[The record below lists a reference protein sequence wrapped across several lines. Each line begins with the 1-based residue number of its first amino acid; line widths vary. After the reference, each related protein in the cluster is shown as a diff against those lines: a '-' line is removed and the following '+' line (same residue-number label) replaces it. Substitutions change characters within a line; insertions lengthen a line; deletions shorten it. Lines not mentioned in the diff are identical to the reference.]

1 MAPGRIRDG
10 VALTNALAAGAAPA
24 AAAAPDDVTRAA
36 EPLTVGGVEFREI
49 ADDDVERVVALW
61 EACGLTRPWNDPR
74 RDVADARTGPTS
86 TILVA
91 HAADAA
97 PATDAAPAVD
107 AAPAAD
113 GGSDAGE
120 RAGSADNAPTLS
132 GAAPPGATASQA
144 GARVVA
150 TVMAGHD
157 GHRGWMYYLAVA
169 PDARG
174 AGLGRDAVV
183 AAEAWLVAQG
193 VRKARLMVRSTNT
206 EVLGFYERLGY
217 EDAECTVLG
226 RDLA

>member
-10 VALTNALAAGAAPA
+10 VGLTNALAAGAPA
-24 AAAAPDDVTRAA
+24 AASSPPDAGQGA
-36 EPLTVGGVEFREI
+36 SEPFTVGGVEFREI
-49 ADDDVERVVALW
+49 ADDDVDHVVALW
-61 EACGLTRPWNDPR
+61 EACGLTRPWNDPH
-74 RDVADARTGPTS
+74 RDVADARTGPAS

-91 HAADAA
+91 HAADATA
-97 PATDAAPAVD
+97 
-107 AAPAAD
+107 AAD
-113 GGSDAGE
+113 GGSDPGE
-120 RAGSADNAPTLS
+120 PAGSADTTITPPGVPLP
-132 GAAPPGATASQA
+132 GAAPPGATPQA
-144 GARVVA
+144 AAPVVA
-150 TVMAGHD
+150 TVMVGHD

-174 AGLGRDAVV
+174 TGLGRDAVV

-193 VRKARLMVRSTNT
+193 VRKARLMVRTTNA